1 MKAIKQVYHMKLTPE
16 KQVYHIGG
24 MHMHGKMHGKMQGK
38 MHGNMGKK
46 CDMKAKG
53 KSPYNVKDK
62 VSVKL

>member
-1 MKAIKQVYHMKLTPE
+1 
-16 KQVYHIGG
+16 
-24 MHMHGKMHGKMQGK
+24 MHGKMHGKMQGK